1 MMSKKGMILS
11 SLIILGLGVLKVN
24 PAEAASLK
32 YLAFIT
38 PAQEIATGLASD
50 VMTIQALDEDSNAYT
65 VTGDVTISLS
75 VKDANTGASISTG
88 QFSKTQDPWSAVT
101 QVTISSGSNS
111 TSFYYK
117 DSSTTLRQITI
128 TATFGTI
135 STTQSHEMEDGIFV
149 NRVYDRIDG
158 VHYHYETYNISSSE
172 TWTTYGSPYII
183 EGNVTIASGQTL
195 QINAGVQVKFASGKN
210 ITLTCSGILSAVGT
224 SSNGITFT
232 SNAGSPAAGDWRGI
246 IFSGSGSS
254 GSSLRYCTLSYGGSP
269 SLTTTRGMIECNNT
283 GDTAGPTISNCT
295 IQYSDGY
302 GIYTSGTSSPIITVN
317 TFSNC
322 DDAAICSEAGT
333 TTTNFETI
341 TGNTIITKDGGWAII
356 KGGPDTGVGGYNISS
371 NTISTPAGAN
381 YGYNAI
387 YIRQANH
394 TANTTFYSNVPYV
407 FEDISV
413 ASGRT
418 LTLQAGTILK
428 AKSDTSGITIT
439 GTINAAGSSSS
450 PIIFTAFNDD
460 TYGGDTNDS
469 TVSASAGD
477 WGGITFSST
486 VTVTAFRNC
495 IERYAA
501 GIVIDGSSPTI
512 TDNTFENDVIGVE
525 CKNGAKPSLQR
536 CIIKNNTT
544 GIYSKTGSEPTV
556 RDCYITLNDYGVT
569 VDSSSKANIQNSC
582 IWNNDSY
589 GVYSDNTSD
598 STIATNNWWGN
609 REDPNVGTWL
619 SDATLTYL
627 YTSDTININ
636 VAYSPAVD
644 EVPNINNPPTAD
656 AGEYGF
662 SYGGSSETIQADTD
676 NYIILSGGG
685 SHDPDWD
692 YLTYTWSQL
701 SGTAVTLSPNTSSQQ
716 VYFNA
721 VSTGTYVFQLIV
733 NDVTTTNSPGYNS
746 APDII
751 TISVAEGQTSD
762 KAPVYLA
769 DDSGNTFS
777 TLTKG
782 PGDTITVRVYAGTA
796 SGIPGL
802 DVGHA
807 GTGKDGK
814 LVGMAGTINYTK
826 PSIIEPT
833 TVTVRTAFFDD
844 NSSNVTSTTNL
855 DGANGEIEFAVSTTS
870 DTGPQS
876 ANDYVLEALFTI
888 SSAAINGDTIYMTID
903 DLHGNTGT
911 LGSSQDMYAYAGSPQ
926 IEIGIDAV
934 PPAFASAVAEAGD
947 ANSCDNSWS
956 GDTVTITFDEAIG
969 NTTALTTSNIG
980 TVFSISSGN
989 SWDASTISW
998 DEASTGVTIVL
1009 NAASS
1014 LVVGDIITADG
1025 STLTDTPAE
1034 NPLSGT
1040 VTITGSFG
1048 NDCDS
1053 PTIISATA
1061 YDGVGDNRAGIQAGD
1076 YVIIKFSE
1084 SIDTTTSIALSASS
1098 GQIGGVDIDTV
1109 LAPSSGTWK
1118 DGAGAF
1124 SASSLWY
1131 STTSDSDTL
1140 KIIFTTATRAPTITA
1155 GITITADGAT
1165 LADDQGNTVDNSVT
1179 LGGHFGTDAY
1189 VWPGD
1194 TDNDGDVD
1202 AADVL
1207 PIGIYWGQTG
1217 SARVG
1222 ASTSWKVQTV
1232 YIWSTEAASYAD
1244 ANGNGTVNASDVL
1257 VIGLNWGKTHNPNAA
1272 PNRSPQFDP
1281 AYYAEHLEAFRA
1293 MYQAIKNSPHTEG
1306 NQAIKEF
1313 LAHIITQGVAAQIPA
1328 RSSLSQNY
1336 PNPFNPETWLPFAL
1350 STDTRV
1356 NINIY
1361 NLSGQLIRTLDLG
1374 KLSAGTYVDK
1384 ERAAYWDGRDNSGQE
1399 AASGIYLYQLVTKDV
1414 VSTRKMI
1421 VLK

>member
-1 MMSKKGMILS
+1 MIFS
-11 SLIILGLGVLKVN
+11 VLIILSLGVLKVD

-32 YLAFIT
+32 YLIFIT
-38 PAQEIATGLASD
+38 PAQEIATGVASD

-65 VTGDVTISLS
+65 VTRDVTVSLS

-135 STTQSHEMEDGIFV
+135 STIQSHEMEDGIFV
-149 NRVYDRIDG
+149 NRIYDRIDG
-158 VHYHYETYNISSSE
+158 VHYHYETYHISSSE

-183 EGNVTIASGQTL
+183 EGNVTIASGRTL
-195 QINAGVQVKFASGKN
+195 QINPGVQVKFAKGKN
-210 ITLTCSGILSAVGT
+210 ITITCSGTLSAVGT
-224 SSNGITFT
+224 ASSGITFT

-246 IFSGSGSS
+246 IFSGSGSN
-254 GSSLRYCTLSYGGSP
+254 GSSLSYCTLSYGGSP
-269 SLTTTRGMIECNNT
+269 SLTTVRGMIECNNT
-283 GDTAGPTISNCT
+283 GDTTGPTISNCT

-302 GIYTSGTSSPIITVN
+302 GIYTSGTSSPRITNN

-322 DDAAICSEAGT
+322 DEAAICSEAGT
-333 TTTNFETI
+333 TTTSFETI
-341 TGNTIITKDGGWAII
+341 TGNTITTKDGGWAII
-356 KGGPDTGVGGYNISS
+356 KGGPATGIGGYNISS
-371 NTISTPAGAN
+371 NTISTPAGTN

-413 ASGRT
+413 DSGIT

-469 TVSASAGD
+469 TVSASAGN
-477 WGGITFSST
+477 WAGITFSST
-486 VTVTAFRNC
+486 ATVTAFSNC

-501 GIVIDGSSPTI
+501 GIVIDGNSPTI
-512 TDNTFENDVIGVE
+512 TDNTFENNVIGVE
-525 CKNGAKPSLQR
+525 CKNGAKPTLRR
-536 CIIKNNTT
+536 CVIKNNTT

-556 RDCYITLNDYGVT
+556 RDCYFTSNDYGVR
-569 VDSSSKANIQNSC
+569 VDSSSKANIQDSC

-598 STIATNNWWGN
+598 STTATNNWWGN
-609 REDPNVGTWL
+609 REGPNVGTWL
-619 SDATLTYL
+619 SDATVTYL

-636 VAYSPAVD
+636 VAYSPAVN

-662 SYGGSSETIQADTD
+662 SFGGSSETIQADTN
-676 NYIILSGGG
+676 NYLILSGGG

-692 YLTYTWSQL
+692 YLTYAWSQI

-721 VSTGTYVFQLIV
+721 VDTGTYVFQLIV
-733 NDVTTTNSPGYNS
+733 NDATTSNSPGYNS

-751 TISVAEGQTSD
+751 TISVAEGEQSD
-762 KAPVYLA
+762 EVPVYLA

-777 TLTKG
+777 TQTLA

-796 SGIPGL
+796 SGITGL

-814 LVGMAGTINYTK
+814 LVGIAGTINYTK

-833 TVTVRTAFFDD
+833 IVTVRTAFFDSD
-844 NSSNVTSTTNL
+844 SNNVTSTTNL

-876 ANDYVLEALFTI
+876 ANDYVLETIFAI
-888 SSAAINGDTIYMTID
+888 SSAALNGDTIYITID
-903 DLHGNTGT
+903 DLQGNTGT
-911 LGSSQDMYAYAGSPQ
+911 AGSSQDMYAYAGSPQ
-926 IEIGIDAV
+926 IEIGIDAD
-934 PPAFASAVAEAGD
+934 PPAFVSATADGGT
-947 ANSCDNSWS
+947 SCNNVLT
-956 GDTVTITFDEAIG
+956 GDTITIVFDERIDTPTANLSGANINTVLVPPSGKTWGSPTTINWNDADTQVEIVLTATTSLAIG
-969 NTTALTTSNIG
+969 DVITS
-980 TVFSISSGN
+980 
-989 SWDASTISW
+989 
-998 DEASTGVTIVL
+998 
-1009 NAASS
+1009 
-1014 LVVGDIITADG
+1014 DG
-1025 STLTDTPAE
+1025 STLADTPAG
-1034 NPLSGT
+1034 NPVSGT
-1040 VTITGSFG
+1040 LTISGNFGS
-1048 NDCDS
+1048 DCDS
-1053 PTIISATA
+1053 PTITSATA
-1061 YDGVGDNRAGIQAGD
+1061 YDGVGNNKAGIQAGD

-1084 SIDTTTSIALSASS
+1084 SIDTSTSISLTASS

-1118 DGAGAF
+1118 DGSGAF

-1131 STTSDSDTL
+1131 STTYDNDTL
-1140 KIIFTTATRAPTITA
+1140 KIIFTTATSAPTITA

-1179 LGGHFGTDAY
+1179 LGGSFGTDAY

-1217 SARVG
+1217 AARVG
-1222 ASTSWKVQTV
+1222 ASTSWAVQTV
-1232 YIWSTEAASYAD
+1232 YIWSTEASTYAD
-1244 ANGNGTVNASDVL
+1244 ATGNGTVNASDVL

-1272 PNRSPQFDP
+1272 PSRSPQFDP
-1281 AYYAEHLEAFRA
+1281 AYYAEHLDAFRA
-1293 MYQAIKNSPHTEG
+1293 MYQAIKNSPNTEG
-1306 NQAIKEF
+1306 NLAIKEF
-1313 LAHIITQGVAAQIPA
+1313 LANIIIQGVAAQIPA

-1384 ERAAYWDGRDNSGQE
+1384 ERAAYWDGRDYSGQE
-1399 AASGIYLYQLVTKDV
+1399 VASGIYFYQLVTKDA
-1414 VSTRKMI
+1414 VSTRKMV